1 MKKKI
6 LIIEDDAS
14 VRENVNE
21 ILIAEGF
28 EVYSADNGKAGYQK
42 AVEYIPDLILCDLL
56 MPEMNGYEVIHYM
69 KENPVTRDIPFIFL
83 TAKVELSDIRK
94 GMETGADDYITKP
107 FSVKN
112 LLTAIKIRLEKYANS
127 KKKLNEL
134 TLSLEMSL
142 PHELRT
148 PLFGILGF
156 SKLLSD
162 NVDSYSKEEV
172 KDFAENIFSSGKRLH
187 RLIENF
193 LYLAR
198 LELMSVNN
206 SELRNLANEQI
217 GKSAEIINQSAIESA
232 KSADRINDL
241 KISIE
246 DYEYKINL
254 EGFIK
259 IFDELIDNAFKFS
272 RKGDEVAVSTR
283 SNGKYNIIS
292 ISNKGVGMTEEQIAS
307 IMPHMQFERKVRE
320 QQGSGLGLSIAK
332 KIIDIYKG
340 KLNIF
345 VKDGI
350 ITFEV
355 YLLKP

>member
-1 MKKKI
+1 MKRKI
-6 LIIEDDAS
+6 LIIEDDVS

-21 ILIAEGF
+21 ILIAEDF
-28 EVYSADNGKAGYQK
+28 EVYTADNGKSGYQK
-42 AVEYIPDLILCDLL
+42 AVEIIPDLILCDLL
-56 MPEMNGYEVIHYM
+56 MPEMNGYEVIHFI

-83 TAKVELSDIRK
+83 TAKVDLADIRK
-94 GMETGADDYITKP
+94 GMETGADDYLTKP

-112 LLTAIKIRLEKYANS
+112 LLTAIKIRLDKYTNS
-127 KKKLNEL
+127 KKKIHDL
-134 TLSLEMSL
+134 TLNIEMSL

-156 SKLLSD
+156 SKLLAD
-162 NVDSYSKEEV
+162 NVDSYSKEEI
-172 KDFAENIFSSGKRLH
+172 KDFADNIFASGKRLH
-187 RLIENF
+187 RLIDNF

-198 LELMSVNN
+198 LELMTLN
-206 SELRNLANEQI
+206 STELRDISNEQI
-217 GKSAEIINQSAIESA
+217 GKSSAIINQSAIEAA
-232 KSADRINDL
+232 KAQERIDDL

-259 IFDELIDNAFKFS
+259 ILDELIDNAFKFS
-272 RKGDEVAVSTR
+272 EKGDEVTISTR
-283 SNGKYNIIS
+283 NDDKYNIIS
-292 ISNKGVGMTEEQIAS
+292 ISNKGVGMTEEQIAN

-332 KIIDIYKG
+332 KIIDIHEG
-340 KLNIF
+340 RLNIF
-345 VKDGI
+345 AKDGF

>member
-1 MKKKI
+1 MKKRI
-6 LIIEDDAS
+6 LIIEDDLN
-14 VRENVNE
+14 VRENVRE
-21 ILIAEGF
+21 ILLAENF
-28 EVYSADNGKAGYQK
+28 EVVSADNGRDGYQK
-42 AVEYIPDLILCDLL
+42 AVEILPDLILCDLL
-56 MPEMNGYEVIHYM
+56 MPEMNGYEVIHFM

-83 TAKVELSDIRK
+83 TAKVDLADIRR

-107 FSVKN
+107 FTVKS
-112 LLTAIKIRLEKYANS
+112 LLKAIQIRLEKYDIS
-127 KKKLNEL
+127 KKKIHDL
-134 TLSLEMSL
+134 TLNLEMSL

-156 SKLLSD
+156 SKLLAD

-172 KDFAENIFSSGKRLH
+172 KEFAENIFTSGKRLH

-198 LELMSVNN
+198 LELISMN
-206 SELRNLANEQI
+206 SAELKNLENEQI
-217 GKSAEIINQSAIESA
+217 SKAGAIITQSAIEAA
-232 KSADRINDL
+232 KSKDRIEDL
-241 KISIE
+241 KINIE
-246 DYEYKINL
+246 DYEYRINL

-272 RKGDEVAVSTR
+272 KKGNEVSISSR

-292 ISNKGVGMTEEQIAS
+292 VSNKGIVMTEEQIAN
-307 IMPHMQFERKVRE
+307 IRPHMQFERKIRE

-332 KIIDIYKG
+332 KIVDIYKG
-340 KLNIF
+340 KLNIS
-345 VKDGI
+345 VNGDI